1 MESLGGIGFSNTSSA
16 TKKKRST
23 TLRRPWNERQ
33 LQDASSLPSTP
44 VPDNNENRLE
54 EIEAVE
60 SDEGSTN
67 GSFQGSNQVR
77 QGGAYST
84 ASTEGFLVPCKRKD
98 SIDKTER
105 RAGFDE
111 NTIKKVKLKLG
122 GSSKTINVVSAS
134 DGGSDIGLC
143 STKSSHVSDDA
154 LAISQTNQVISNERS
169 TKLRGAPLDTASKSD
184 SCNGTRDSKTITN
197 PTRKSSRISKR
208 RVLDEELDSL
218 DDDDEEIQFLKRMK
232 MAKVVAVEEDVD
244 DDEERSRKH
253 KKLSKVMKQ
262 NVELPRGVGTSEKSG
277 KKDKTGKAFDD
288 ADYVKDDDDE
298 EEEEAV
304 SDVEPENKSS
314 RTRRRAAEEG
324 QSEVK
329 TEMTVTTRRRSGH
342 SGNLIEF
349 PRGLPPAPPRKR
361 KENGLEVDQQIKK
374 AEAARRRKLQVE
386 KAARESEAEA
396 IRKILGQDSS
406 RKKKEDKIKKR
417 QEEKAKEKAA
427 DSIARRSDTVKWVM
441 GPSGTIVTFPE
452 ELGLPAIFNSTP
464 HSYPP
469 PREKCAGPECT
480 NPYKYRDSVSNLPLC
495 SLRCYK
501 AIKG

>member
-23 TLRRPWNERQ
+23 TLRRPWNDRQ
-33 LQDASSLPSTP
+33 LQDSSSLPSTP
-44 VPDNNENRLE
+44 IADNNENKIE
-54 EIEAVE
+54 EREAVE

-77 QGGAYST
+77 QGGGHST
-84 ASTEGFLVPCKRKD
+84 ASTEGFLVPSKKKD
-98 SIDKTER
+98 TIDTTER

-111 NTIKKVKLKLG
+111 NIIKKVKLKLG
-122 GSSKTINVVSAS
+122 GSSKTINIISAS
-134 DGGSDIGLC
+134 DGASDIGLC
-143 STKSSHVSDDA
+143 STKSSHASDDA
-154 LAISQTNQVISNERS
+154 LGIGQTYQEISNERS
-169 TKLRGAPLDTASKSD
+169 TKLRGTPLDTASKSD
-184 SCNGTRDSKTITN
+184 SRNDTRDSKANTN
-197 PTRKSSRISKR
+197 PIRKSNRISKR

-218 DDDDEEIQFLKRMK
+218 DDDDEEIQFLRRMK

-244 DDEERSRKH
+244 DDEDRTRKH
-253 KKLSKVMKQ
+253 KKLSK
-262 NVELPRGVGTSEKSG
+262 
-277 KKDKTGKAFDD
+277 
-288 ADYVKDDDDE
+288 DDDE

-304 SDVEPENKSS
+304 SDVELEKKSA
-314 RTRRRAAEEG
+314 RTRRGAEEG

-361 KENGLEVDQQIKK
+361 KENGLEVDQQLKK
-374 AEAARRRKLQVE
+374 AEAAQRRKLQVE

-417 QEEKAKEKAA
+417 QEDKAKEKAA

-452 ELGLPAIFNSTP
+452 ELGLPSIFNSTP

-469 PREKCAGPECT
+469 PRERCAGPECT
-480 NPYKYRDSVSNLPLC
+480 NPYKYRDSESNLPLC

-501 AIKG
+501 LTGPNQVTQLATEKSISSAADFLVHGCL

>member
-16 TKKKRST
+16 TRKKRST

-44 VPDNNENRLE
+44 IPANNENNIEDR
-54 EIEAVE
+54 EAVE

-77 QGGAYST
+77 QSGGHST
-84 ASTEGFLVPCKRKD
+84 ASTEAFLVPTKSKD
-98 SIDKTER
+98 SSETTER

-111 NTIKKVKLKLG
+111 STTVKKVKLKLG
-122 GSSKTINVVSAS
+122 GLSKVINAVSAAS
-134 DGGSDIGLC
+134 DGASDIGLC
-143 STKSSHVSDDA
+143 STKSSHAS
-154 LAISQTNQVISNERS
+154 
-169 TKLRGAPLDTASKSD
+169 LDTTSKAD
-184 SCNGTRDSKTITN
+184 SCNDSKTNTY
-197 PTRKSSRISKR
+197 PVRKSNRISKR
-208 RVLDEELDSL
+208 RVLDEELD
-218 DDDDEEIQFLKRMK
+218 DDEDEEIQFLKRVK
-232 MAKVVAVEEDVD
+232 MAKVVDVEEDVD
-244 DDEERSRKH
+244 DEDGEMSRKH

-262 NVELPRGVGTSEKSG
+262 NVEYPRGGVGTWEKSG
-277 KKDKTGKAFDD
+277 KKEKTTGKAFED
-288 ADYVKDDDDE
+288 ADFVKDDEEDE
-298 EEEEAV
+298 EEEEGLSEAE
-304 SDVEPENKSS
+304 VEVDNKSA

-324 QSEVK
+324 LSETK

-342 SGNLIEF
+342 GGSLIEF

-361 KENGLEVDQQIKK
+361 KENGLEVDQKLKK
-374 AEAARRRKLQVE
+374 AEAAQRRKMQVE

-417 QEEKAKEKAA
+417 QEEKAKEKVA

-441 GPSGTIVTFPE
+441 GPSGTVVTFPE
-452 ELGLPAIFNSTP
+452 ELGLPTIFNSAP
-464 HSYPP
+464 QSYPP
-469 PREKCAGPECT
+469 PRERCAGPECT
-480 NPYKYRDSVSNLPLC
+480 NTYKYRDSESNLPLC

>member
-44 VPDNNENRLE
+44 IPDNNENKIE

-67 GSFQGSNQVR
+67 GSFQGSNLVR
-77 QGGAYST
+77 QGGAHST
-84 ASTEGFLVPCKRKD
+84 ASTEGFLVPCKRNH
-98 SIDKTER
+98 SINTTEH

-134 DGGSDIGLC
+134 DGASDIGLC
-143 STKSSHVSDDA
+143 STKSSHAPDDA
-154 LAISQTNQVISNERS
+154 LAISQTNQEISNERS
-169 TKLRGAPLDTASKSD
+169 AKLRETPLDTASKSD
-184 SCNGTRDSKTITN
+184 SCNDTQDRKTKTN
-197 PTRKSSRISKR
+197 PIRKSNRISKR

-232 MAKVVAVEEDVD
+232 MARVVAAEEDVD

-277 KKDKTGKAFDD
+277 KKDRTGKAFDD

-298 EEEEAV
+298 EEEVV
-304 SDVEPENKSS
+304 SDVEPGNKSS
-314 RTRRRAAEEG
+314 RTRRAAEEG

-349 PRGLPPAPPRKR
+349 PCGLPPAPPRKR
-361 KENGLEVDQQIKK
+361 KENGLEVDQQLKK
-374 AEAARRRKLQVE
+374 AEAARRRKMQVE

-427 DSIARRSDTVKWVM
+427 DTIARRSDTVKWVM

-452 ELGLPAIFNSTP
+452 ELGLPTIFNSTP

-469 PREKCAGPECT
+469 PRERCAGPECT
-480 NPYKYRDSVSNLPLC
+480 NPYKYRDSESNLPLC